1 MMQTLYSHSHLF
13 GGNAPFIEELYEQ
26 YLADA
31 NSVTAEWRDY
41 FDKLQQTPGAADR
54 DVLIILFKNPSFNSP
69 NNLVV
74 LRARAKWPN
83 GTPCKNKWQ
92 C

>member
-54 DVLIILFKNPSFNSP
+54 DVPHHPIQESFVQLAKQP
-69 NNLVV
+69 RG